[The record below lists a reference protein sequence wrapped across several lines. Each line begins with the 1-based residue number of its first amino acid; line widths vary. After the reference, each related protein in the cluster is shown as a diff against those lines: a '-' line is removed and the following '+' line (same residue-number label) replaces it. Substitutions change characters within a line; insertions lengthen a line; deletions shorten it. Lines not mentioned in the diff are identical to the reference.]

1 MINPS
6 AINRYH
12 FVLRS
17 KILGLVELIRLSNVH
32 LNVDPLADVTTPETF
47 SSGYNKIMSDVR
59 IVYLRSSHLSQ
70 LKLHLR
76 LIWILI
82 VELLKIRHLHVSII
96 LLHVQQ
102 RYFHL
107 KPFAM
112 NNVHTIVPHYFTVV

>member
-1 MINPS
+1 M
-6 AINRYH
+6 
-12 FVLRS
+12 LRS
-17 KILGLVELIRLSNVH
+17 KILGLVELICLSNVH

-96 LLHVQQ
+96 LLHVFNQF
-102 RYFHL
+102 YDKGIF
-107 KPFAM
+107 
-112 NNVHTIVPHYFTVV
+112 I